1 MRIIPAIDLKD
12 GSCVRLYKGDFGQTT
27 EYSSNPLDIAQRFSA
42 LDVTDLHVVDLDGAR
57 TGEQTNQDIVAEI
70 AATTSLTVQVGG
82 GIRNAETVDRW
93 LKAGVSRCV
102 VGSVAIQEPDTVIGW
117 MDSFGADRIVLA
129 LDVRLDDAGQPMLT
143 THGWTQTSERTLWDC
158 IDGYLDAGL
167 KHVLCTDVSRD
178 GAMAGPN
185 VTLYNDILDRYPALR
200 LQASGG
206 VRHIGDLVD
215 LREHGI
221 PAAITGKAM
230 LDGKITAEEIE
241 SFQQSA

>member
-1 MRIIPAIDLKD
+1 MKIIPAIDLKD
-12 GSCVRLYKGDFGQTT
+12 GRCVRLYKGDFDQTT
-27 EYSSNPLDIAQRFSA
+27 EYSSNPIEIANQFSA
-42 LDVTDLHVVDLDGAR
+42 LDVADMHVVDLDGAR
-57 TGEQTNQDIVAEI
+57 TGEQTNQDIVADI
-70 AATTSLTVQVGG
+70 AANTPLNVQVGG
-82 GIRNAETVDRW
+82 GIRNSETVDRW

-117 MDSFGADRIVLA
+117 IDAFGADRIVLA
-129 LDVRLDDAGQPMLT
+129 LDVRLDDDGRPLLT
-143 THGWTQTSERTLWDC
+143 THGWTQTSEQTLWDC
-158 IDGYLDAGL
+158 IDAYLDAGL

-185 VTLYNDILDRYPALR
+185 VALYSEILDRYPALR

-206 VRHIGDLVD
+206 VRSINDLID

-230 LDGKITAEEIE
+230 LDGKISAEEIA
-241 SFQQSA
+241 SFQQNA